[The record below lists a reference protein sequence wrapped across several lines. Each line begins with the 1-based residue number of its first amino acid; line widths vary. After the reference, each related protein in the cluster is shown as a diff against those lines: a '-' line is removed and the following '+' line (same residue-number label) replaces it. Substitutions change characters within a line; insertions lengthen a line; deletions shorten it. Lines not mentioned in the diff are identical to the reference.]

1 MSGIFSKAPLQSK
14 EEGGGRVL
22 VVEEETSAAAA
33 AAGKF
38 TCIVDIGL
46 NMVPVADVI
55 ATTIMI
61 PLIVWFILSFTS
73 IYQFFLS
80 LYLRYAH
87 YYLKLILS
95 EVIDDAIICSNN

>member
-14 EEGGGRVL
+14 EEVGGGRGVAL
-22 VVEEETSAAAA
+22 EEETSAAA

-61 PLIVWFILSFTS
+61 PLIVWFI
-73 IYQFFLS
+73 FLS
-80 LYLRYAH
+80 Q
-87 YYLKLILS
+87 
-95 EVIDDAIICSNN
+95 